1 MELWTISLTV
11 QDKYKNIFSDYV
23 ETIEGYVS
31 SSLFVNESLLSKSIS
46 KKKNTQNF
54 YNYLGEF
61 HNNDYWLLEVL
72 VNEKPSFDI
81 IQKKINDL
89 AKKLKISPYTFQ
101 NSTYS
106 EVKNKK
112 YIYLKKIENKNWLKE
127 NRKSFPTIEVDN
139 FYIFGSHIKKN
150 NLNNTFPIKINA
162 STAFGTGS
170 HPTTKCCLKSITY
183 LSKSFRPNKVLDY
196 GCGTGI
202 LGIAS
207 KKIFRK
213 SKITLVDIDK
223 EAIKLSK
230 ENIKLN
236 NILSYQLYITNKYF
250 FFKYIKNNNYELVVA
265 NILFLP
271 LYNLAP
277 LFKSVVKTNC
287 YLILSGLLDYQIP
300 RMIRRYNNFGFIKKK
315 IILSSGWGAIIM
327 RMNS

>member
-1 MELWTISLTV
+1 MELWTISFTV

-23 ETIEGYVS
+23 ESIEGYVS
-31 SSLFVNESLLSKSIS
+31 SSLFVNESLFTKSIL
-46 KKKNTQNF
+46 KKNTQNI

-61 HNNDYWLLEVL
+61 HHNDYWLLEVL
-72 VNEKPSFDI
+72 VSVKPRFDI
-81 IQKKINDL
+81 IQKKLNDL
-89 AKKLKISPYTFQ
+89 AKELKISPYTFQ
-101 NSTYS
+101 KSTYD
-106 EVKNKK
+106 EEKDKK
-112 YIYLKKIENKNWLKE
+112 YIYSKKIKKKDWLKE

-150 NLNNTFPIKINA
+150 HLNNTFPIKINA

-170 HPTTKCCLKSITY
+170 HPTTQCCLKLITY
-183 LSKSFRPNKVLDY
+183 LSKSFRPNKILDY

-213 SKITLVDIDK
+213 SKFTLVDIDR

-250 FFKYIKNNNYELVVA
+250 FL
-265 NILFLP
+265 NI
-271 LYNLAP
+271 
-277 LFKSVVKTNC
+277 
-287 YLILSGLLDYQIP
+287 
-300 RMIRRYNNFGFIKKK
+300 
-315 IILSSGWGAIIM
+315 
-327 RMNS
+327 

>member
-1 MELWTISLTV
+1 MELWTISFTV
-11 QDKYKNIFSDYV
+11 QDKYKNIFSEYV
-23 ETIEGYVS
+23 ESIEGYVS
-31 SSLFVNESLLSKSIS
+31 SSLFVNESLLAKSIS
-46 KKKNTQNF
+46 KKNTQNI

-61 HNNDYWLLEVL
+61 HHNDYWLLDVL
-72 VNEKPSFDI
+72 VSVKPRFDI

-89 AKKLKISPYTFQ
+89 AKELKISPYTFQ
-101 NSTYS
+101 NSTYD
-106 EVKNKK
+106 EEKDKK
-112 YIYLKKIENKNWLKE
+112 YIYSKKIKKKDWLKE

-170 HPTTKCCLKSITY
+170 HPTTQCCLKLITY

-213 SKITLVDIDK
+213 SKFTLVDIDR

-236 NILSYQLYITNKYF
+236 NILSYQLYITNKYS
-250 FFKYIKNNNYELVVA
+250 FFKYIKKNNYELVFA

-277 LFKSVVKTNC
+277 LFKRVIKTNC
-287 YLILSGLLDYQIP
+287 YLILSGLLVYKIP
-300 RMIRRYNNFGFIKKK
+300 RIIRRYNNFGFIKKK

-327 RMNS
+327 RRNS